1 MASKFTDRLDN
12 VLVRLSD
19 IQSSALALSEAL
31 YHTGYD
37 AELFTGAA
45 NLISNDIEGAVND
58 LSELAEEMMSA

>member
-12 VLVRLSD
+12 ILVRLND

-37 AELFTGAA
+37 AEIFTGAA
-45 NLISNDIEGAVND
+45 NLISDDINGAVND
-58 LSELAEEMMSA
+58 LSKLAGEMMSA

>member
-1 MASKFTDRLDN
+1 MASKITDKLDG
-12 VLVRLSD
+12 VRVRLND

-45 NLISNDIEGAVND
+45 NLIADDIEGAVKK
-58 LSELAEEMMSA
+58 LSNLAEEITSA